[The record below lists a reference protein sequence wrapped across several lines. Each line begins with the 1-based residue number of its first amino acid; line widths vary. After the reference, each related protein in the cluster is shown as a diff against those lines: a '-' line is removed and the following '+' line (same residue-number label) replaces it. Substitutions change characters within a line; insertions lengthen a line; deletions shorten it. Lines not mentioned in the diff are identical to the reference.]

1 MLKGGCLEL
10 GSIPTGASVASAPTM
25 CLIGYKWPPTI
36 HHTINL
42 MSIQGSKQGP
52 RGLDAKDNHFGP
64 HNCHTLVGHL
74 TIGTLRAR
82 WAIWN
87 QMIFLCCNVLGDR
100 EGTKPNLACAAM
112 GTKPPDQR
120 IECVL
125 MLHACQSPSLGKQH
139 SHSASEGN
147 LH

>member
-1 MLKGGCLEL
+1 MSWAQFPLVLRSLPPQPCVLLVTNGPHHSPHHQLDVNSGLEAGAARAGC
-10 GSIPTGASVASAPTM
+10 
-25 CLIGYKWPPTI
+25 
-36 HHTINL
+36 
-42 MSIQGSKQGP
+42 QG
-52 RGLDAKDNHFGP
+52 HFGP

-82 WAIWN
+82 WPIWN
-87 QMIFLCCNVLGDR
+87 QMILLCCKVIGDR
-100 EGTKPNLACAAM
+100 QGTKPNLACAAM

-125 MLHACQSPSLGKQH
+125 MHACQSPSLGKQH